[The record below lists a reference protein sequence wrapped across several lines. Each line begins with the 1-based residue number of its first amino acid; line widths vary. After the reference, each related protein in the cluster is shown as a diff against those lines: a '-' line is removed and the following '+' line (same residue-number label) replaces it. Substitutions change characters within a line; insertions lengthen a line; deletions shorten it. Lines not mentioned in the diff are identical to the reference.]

1 MRQPFDPVLLRSFVA
16 VVEEGGFSRAARRL
30 GLGQPTVSHHVRK
43 LEDAAGRRLLE
54 RDTHSVRATT
64 DGDAMLG
71 FARGILEADARARRF
86 FDRSIV
92 RERLRFGASEDFVLS
107 GLPSLLRDFVRGNPL
122 VDVELTVGLSETL
135 YDALDHGALD
145 LIFCKRRDGDGRG
158 RSVLTDDI
166 VWVGSGPAP
175 SPDEPVPLVLYPPPS
190 VTREIAIHALD
201 RAGRSWRIAST
212 SGSLSGLCAAVFA
225 GLGIMPHSRR
235 LMPPGLTEV
244 PPSRGLPELGQ
255 LEFVT
260 VGSSRTLRG
269 AAAALAEVLGTSG
282 EWLTQPS
289 HLSRMTAAALRP
301 GTAAD

>member
-1 MRQPFDPVLLRSFVA
+1 MRQPFDPVLLLSFVA
-16 VVEEGGFSRAARRL
+16 VAEEGGFSRAARRL

-54 RDTHSVRATT
+54 RDTHSVRTTT

-71 FARGILEADARARRF
+71 FARRILDADARARRF
-86 FDRSIV
+86 FDRSTV

-107 GLPSLLRDFVRGNPL
+107 GLPVLLREFVRANPL

-145 LIFCKRRDGDGRG
+145 LIFCKRREGDMRG
-158 RSVLTDDI
+158 SPVLRDDLA
-166 VWVGSGPAP
+166 WVGAGAAP
-175 SPDEPVPLVLYPPPS
+175 PPEEPVPLVLYPPPS
-190 VTREIAIHALD
+190 VTREIAIQALE

-235 LMPPGLTEV
+235 LMPPGLIAL
-244 PPSRGLPELGQ
+244 PASFGLPELGQ
-255 LEFVT
+255 VEFVT
-260 VGSSRTLRG
+260 LGSSRRLRG
-269 AAAALAEVLGTSG
+269 AAAALAEVLAASG
-282 EWLTQPS
+282 ARLTAPS
-289 HLSRMTAAALRP
+289 RELRDYP
-301 GTAAD
+301 GVRS